1 VNFTRTDIDLLVRLL
16 RARSAIL
23 PPDVVAQRDA
33 LGLGSSATLDVDAD
47 ALLAANSDSRIATQK
62 AVKSYVAQAVTGLL
76 DFKGST
82 DASTNPN
89 YPVASKGD
97 AYVISVAGK
106 IGGAAGTVVAVGDV
120 YVASAD
126 NAGGDQAA
134 VGTSWF
140 VLEHNLVGTNT
151 GDETAATIG
160 ALINGATGKATPVD
174 ADALGLM
181 DSADSN
187 VLKKLTWANVKATLK
202 TYFDS
207 LYAPIRGAG
216 GAVVQAT
223 SKATGVT
230 LDTACGQIT
239 LDAAALAA
247 GAVVSFTLVNSTI
260 GAHDSITV
268 HRKSGG
274 TAEAYDVWVDEVAAG
289 SCVIAVRN
297 TTAGSLSEAVL
308 LQFSVTAGSIA

>member
-1 VNFTRTDIDLLVRLL
+1 VKFVRSDIDELVRLL

-33 LGLGSSATLDVDAD
+33 LGLGSSATLDVDTD
-47 ALLAANSDSRIATQK
+47 ALLAANSDERIATQK
-62 AVKSYVAQAVTGLL
+62 AVKTYVGQAVTGLL

-82 DASTNPN
+82 DASANPN
-89 YPVASKGD
+89 YPAASMGD
-97 AYVISVAGK
+97 AYVISVAGR

-140 VLEHNLVGTNT
+140 VLEHNLVGDNT
-151 GDETAATIG
+151 GDETGARIAVLLHAATAKP
-160 ALINGATGKATPVD
+160 ALVD
-174 ADALGLM
+174 ADEVNGT
-181 DSADSN
+181 DSADSFS
-187 VLKKLTWANVKATLK
+187 LIRTTWANVKAFLK
-202 TYFDS
+202 TYFDT

-216 GAVVQAT
+216 GAVAQAT

-230 LDTACGQIT
+230 LDTSCGQIT

-247 GAVVSFTLVNSTI
+247 GAVVSFTLTNSAI

-274 TAEAYDVWVDEVAAG
+274 TAEAYDVWVDFVAAG
-289 SCVIAVRN
+289 SCAIALRN
-297 TTAGSLSEAVL
+297 TTAGSLSEAVV
-308 LQFSVTAGSIA
+308 LQFSVTAGTIA